1 MSSLKETLR
10 TDLTEA
16 IRGRDEL
23 RSSTL
28 RMALTA
34 LTNEEVSGDEAR
46 ELGDDEVLDVLAREA
61 KRRREAATA
70 YDEAK
75 RPELAERERAELVV
89 IEGYLPAQL
98 SDEELTAARRRGH
111 RRDRCRGA
119 ARHRPGDEGHLAQG
133 RQAGRRRPG
142 LGRGQ
147 APAQRSSAATRGRS
161 ETALVAASVSAA
173 CRPPLPRRGHR
184 PWSVCRGRHRS
195 GPPVGPPVGLVCGFG
210 GLARVPMIEHG
221 GR

>member
-1 MSSLKETLR
+1 MSSLKDTLR

-34 LTNEEVSGDEAR
+34 LTTEEVSGAEAR

-70 YDEAK
+70 YDEAN

-89 IEGYLPAQL
+89 LEGYLPAQL
-98 SDEELTAARRRGH
+98 SDDEL
-111 RRDRCRGA
+111 
-119 ARHRPGDEGHLAQG
+119 
-133 RQAGRRRPG
+133 
-142 LGRGQ
+142 
-147 APAQRSSAATRGRS
+147 AT
-161 ETALVAASVSAA
+161 LVAEVIAETGAEGPRGIGLVMKGIWPKVGKRADGGRVSAEVK
-173 CRPPLPRRGHR
+173 RQL
-184 PWSVCRGRHRS
+184 S
-195 GPPVGPPVGLVCGFG
+195 L
-210 GLARVPMIEHG
+210 
-221 GR
+221 